1 MKLFKTKCFSFQN
14 TAVLQRFSK
23 MLTIKV
29 IGKIMENTIKN
40 IMEIIVIPMVLCSN
54 MA

>member
-29 IGKIMENTIKN
+29 IGEIMENTMKN
-40 IMEIIVIPMVLCSN
+40 VMKIIVIPMIS
-54 MA
+54 

>member
-1 MKLFKTKCFSFQN
+1 
-14 TAVLQRFSK
+14 

-29 IGKIMENTIKN
+29 IGEIMENTMKN
-40 IMEIIVIPMVLCSN
+40 IMVIIVIPMISCSN